1 MHTCPVCDVD
11 LPDTAARCP
20 KCDAVRARH
29 PARSVVFP
37 TREFLKERFET
48 LLMRHAYVIEN
59 PEPLPQ
65 DTELS
70 LELVLPEDAGTLD
83 VTARIV
89 SARESSSGRADSW
102 DLQLQLLDFDAE
114 KQAAIRDLLAA
125 EAGSEELELEL
136 EHEVGDSSLEGLV
149 SRWGI
154 SELAED
160 S

>member
-1 MHTCPVCDVD
+1 MHTCAVCGID
-11 LPDTAARCP
+11 LSDAVSGCP
-20 KCDAVRARH
+20 KCDGVRARF
-29 PARSVVFP
+29 PARSVAFP
-37 TREFLKERFET
+37 TRELLKERFEK
-48 LLMRHAYVIEN
+48 LLMRHAYVIAN

-65 DTELS
+65 DTELL

-89 SARESSSGRADSW
+89 SVRESTAGRADSW

-125 EAGSEELELEL
+125 EAGPEELELEL
-136 EHEVGDSSLEGLV
+136 EVGDSSLEGLV